1 MSYRPKSLRKMPETT
16 RKVARMV
23 NEIESTA
30 HRLNNLLP
38 LLQTQEI
45 TATAE
50 ERSRAAAKC
59 AVCGRRLDWLLVSH
73 RTILCFDCFVLEEP
87 LIAQGIMD
95 QLWENPP
102 IKPPVATPSE
112 LAALG

>member
-30 HRLNNLLP
+30 RRLNNLLP

-45 TATAE
+45 TCTALE
-50 ERSRAAAKC
+50 KSMSVHKC
-59 AVCGRRLDWLLVSH
+59 LVCGQCRDWLLASKH
-73 RTILCFDCFVLEEP
+73 TILCLSCFILEEP
-87 LIAQGIMD
+87 LIAQAFKDRLVAD
-95 QLWENPP
+95 QTWAL
-102 IKPPVATPSE
+102 PVATPK
-112 LAALG
+112 